1 MAVLN
6 FYSQNGEDEWIAN
19 NLSLPDKGFYLD
31 VGCGHPFNQ
40 SNTAFLRE
48 RGWKGLAVDAN
59 PQLIN
64 EWNGELREH
73 FIQGAVSDKREIVWF
88 DIHAVPEY
96 SRINDNG
103 QIKLMSMTLDELVGK
118 SLIDFFSLD
127 VEGHEYEVILGIEPW
142 KLPPIIVSEYNTA
155 GIGEDF
161 RVRDYLLRFR
171 YQVAHRTVSN
181 LIFLKI

>member
-1 MAVLN
+1 MALLN
-6 FYSQNGEDEWIAN
+6 FYSQNGEDEWIN
-19 NLSLPDKGFYLD
+19 KNIILPDKGFYVD
-31 VGCGHPFNQ
+31 IGCGHPFNQ

-73 FIQGAVSDKREIVWF
+73 FVQGAVSGKREIVWF

-96 SRINDNG
+96 SRINNNG
-103 QIKLMSMTLDELVGK
+103 QIRLMSITLDELVAK
-118 SLIDFFSLD
+118 RKIDFMSLD
-127 VEGHEYEVILGIEPW
+127 VEGYEFQVITGIEQW
-142 KLPPIIVSEYNTA
+142 RLPPVIISEYNTA

-161 RVRDYLLRFR
+161 RVRDYLVRFG
-171 YQVAHRTVSN
+171 YQVVHKTISN
-181 LIFLKI
+181 LIFLKP